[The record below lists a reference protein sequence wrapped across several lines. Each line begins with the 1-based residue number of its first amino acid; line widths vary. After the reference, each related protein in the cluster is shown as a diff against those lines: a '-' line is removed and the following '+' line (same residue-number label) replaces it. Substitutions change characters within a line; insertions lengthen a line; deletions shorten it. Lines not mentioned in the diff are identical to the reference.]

1 MIFTIH
7 EYTELIIFMFS
18 IYVFSETKL
27 YFFLWYSLFELLN
40 CLMSYFNLH
49 VVIFKMVIVT
59 YVIMVV
65 LGYLYKFRYLLF
77 KKITIKEPMLDYKKL
92 AILETDKNKR
102 FRIGV
107 SVIFFIIT
115 YIVGIY
121 FLP

>member
-1 MIFTIH
+1 
-7 EYTELIIFMFS
+7 
-18 IYVFSETKL
+18 
-27 YFFLWYSLFELLN
+27 
-40 CLMSYFNLH
+40 
-49 VVIFKMVIVT
+49 
-59 YVIMVV
+59 MVV

-121 FLP
+121 FLPR